1 MGFNVAGKVV
11 LVTGANRGIGRAL
24 VEEAVARGARR
35 VYASA
40 RSKAS
45 VDPLVRA
52 HPKVV
57 VALELDVTD
66 SAEIG
71 AAAAAAKDVDLV
83 INNAGVVELLGAEL
97 GSTEWRVAG
106 RREMDVNLFG
116 TLEVTQAF
124 APVLAANGGGALA
137 NVSSVAGLANFP
149 ALLSYSASKAALHS
163 LTQATRTLLKKQGT
177 YVAGI
182 YPGPV
187 DTDMGRS
194 LPIVKASP
202 AEVAQ
207 GIFAGLEAGEEEIFP
222 DPVARQM
229 GQGYLAAP
237 KEVERAVAAM
247 AV

>member
-1 MGFNVAGKVV
+1 MGFDVQGKVV

-24 VEEAVARGARR
+24 VEEAVRLGARK
-35 VYASA
+35 VYATA

-52 HPKVV
+52 HPGVV

-66 SAEIG
+66 SAEIR
-71 AAAAAAKDVDLV
+71 AAAATAKDLELI

-97 GSTEWRVAG
+97 GSAEWRVAG

-124 APVLAANGGGALA
+124 APVLRANGGGALA

-163 LTQATRTLLKKQGT
+163 LTQATRTLLKGQGT

-187 DTDMGRS
+187 DTDMGRQI
-194 LPIVKASP
+194 PMAKAAP
-202 AEVAQ
+202 ADVARQ
-207 GIFAGLEAGEEEIFP
+207 IFAGLEAGAEEIFP
-222 DPVARQM
+222 DPVAQQL
-229 GQGYLAAP
+229 GAGYLAGP
-237 KEVERAVAAM
+237 KEIERAVAAM
-247 AV
+247 AG